1 MERRRLQKW
10 KRVEEL
16 RHQDYLIAGGKMES
30 KRREI
35 VSDKIFEYRRDDID
49 RIYPEICDNCC
60 EMKDD
65 PNIEEYNS
73 CEEIWHDIPLDKL
86 NYEYIYD
93 CVIRHNLI
101 KEEDG
106 FDLDYFNLKNEKK
119 NDQQENIN
127 RLYLETKINKWRRAP
142 ELEQERLEE
151 LDRKKKERY
160 TLEAGTVYAFG
171 KNDKAQLGLGD
182 DFVDKEFVRWPTA
195 VPHMKDK
202 GVSQVYCGY
211 DASVGVAV
219 NEDGRRRWMRGR
231 ACEQSYARYVGP
243 DYSSGRACVVCVQ
256 EGERGGGGRLA
267 LW

>member
-35 VSDKIFEYRRDDID
+35 ASDKIFEYQRDDID

-101 KEEDG
+101 KEED
-106 FDLDYFNLKNEKK
+106 
-119 NDQQENIN
+119 
-127 RLYLETKINKWRRAP
+127 
-142 ELEQERLEE
+142 
-151 LDRKKKERY
+151 
-160 TLEAGTVYAFG
+160 
-171 KNDKAQLGLGD
+171 
-182 DFVDKEFVRWPTA
+182 
-195 VPHMKDK
+195 
-202 GVSQVYCGY
+202 C
-211 DASVGVAV
+211 AS
-219 NEDGRRRWMRGR
+219 
-231 ACEQSYARYVGP
+231 
-243 DYSSGRACVVCVQ
+243 
-256 EGERGGGGRLA
+256 
-267 LW
+267 